1 MTSISQ
7 GKLAVISRHR
17 KICLR
22 IPVRTHEIKPPDQLE
37 EVFGRYTHGLL
48 QKGDIVVLSEKMVAA
63 AQGRL
68 VATETI
74 QPSWLAVFLAKK
86 VKKTSYGIGLG
97 SPESMQVAIW
107 ECGKLRILFAAVFG
121 MIGKWIGLKSLFYR
135 IAGRQAAWIDG
146 DAPYGMLRGNITL
159 GPAQPNQVCR
169 QLAWRFGCQVAIMD
183 VNDIGGCE
191 ICGASPACDRK
202 LLIDLMKDNPL
213 GQDVE
218 QTPIGILRFLSE
230 HAPCFFGRG

>member
-1 MTSISQ
+1 MTFISQ
-7 GKLAVISRHR
+7 DKLAVISRR
-17 KICLR
+17 GELVLR

-37 EVFGRYTHGLL
+37 QVFGRYTYGLL

-74 QPSWLAVFLAKK
+74 QPSRLAVFLARK
-86 VKKTSYGIGLG
+86 VKKTSHGIGLG

-107 ECGKLRILFAAVFG
+107 ECGQLRILLAAVFG
-121 MIGKWIGLKSLFYR
+121 MIGKWIGIKGLFYR

-159 GPAQPNQVCR
+159 GPAQPNRACR
-169 QLAWRFGCQVAIMD
+169 QLAQRFGCQVAIMD

-191 ICGASPACDRK
+191 ICGASSMCDRK
-202 LLIDLMKDNPL
+202 LLVDLMKDNPL
-213 GQDVE
+213 GQDIE

-230 HAPCFFGRG
+230 LAPCFFSDG

>member
-1 MTSISQ
+1 MNFTSL
-7 GKLAVISRHR
+7 GKRAVISRHQENY
-17 KICLR
+17 LR

-37 EVFGRYTHGLL
+37 EVFGRYTSGLL

-68 VATETI
+68 VSTETI
-74 QPSWLAVFLAKK
+74 QPSRLAVFLARK
-86 VKKTSYGIGLG
+86 VKKTSHGIGLG

-107 ECGKLRILFAAVFG
+107 ECGKYRILLAAALG
-121 MIGKWIGLKSLFYR
+121 MIGKWVGAKGLFYR
-135 IAGRQAAWIDG
+135 VAGRQAAWIDG

-159 GPAQPNQVCR
+159 GPARANQVCR
-169 QLAWRFGCQVAIMD
+169 QLAQRFGCQIAIMD
-183 VNDIGGCE
+183 INDIGGCE
-191 ICGASPACDRK
+191 ICGASPGCDRK

-218 QTPIGILRFLSE
+218 QTPIGILRLLAE
-230 HAPCFFGRG
+230 DAPCIFGSG